1 MKGFSGFPAR
11 GRMTRIPGL
20 FFSELLPQID
30 SLNELRVTLYCFW
43 RLQQKSGDVAYV
55 WESEIAGDEPFMNGL
70 AARSE
75 DRLKALQDGLERA
88 VARGTLL
95 HIRLDRRG
103 KEESLYMVNTPRSSA
118 ALEGLAQGRWT
129 PSHNPDNLL
138 DLSVER
144 PPLFTVYEQNIG
156 PLTPL
161 IAEKLN
167 DIETL
172 YPVEWIEEAF
182 EIAVTQNKRSMAY
195 VEAILRRWQAEGRTD
210 QAGDE
215 QGGRRF
221 ISGKYKDRIEH

>member
-1 MKGFSGFPAR
+1 MKGFSGFPPR
-11 GRMTRIPGL
+11 GRMTRIPGI

-55 WESEIAGDEPFMNGL
+55 WESEIASDEPFMNGL
-70 AARSE
+70 APRSE
-75 DRLKALQDGLERA
+75 DRLKALQDGLERS

-103 KEESLYMVNTPRSSA
+103 KEEDLYMVNTPRSNA
-118 ALEGLAQGRWT
+118 AIEGLAQGRWT
-129 PSHNPDNLL
+129 PARDPDSLL

-144 PPLFTVYEQNIG
+144 PSLFTLYEQNIG

-167 DIETL
+167 DMESMH
-172 YPVEWIEEAF
+172 PAEWIEEAF
-182 EIAVTQNKRSMAY
+182 KIAVTQNKRSMAY
-195 VEAILRRWQAEGRTD
+195 IEAILRRWQAEGRGD
-210 QAGDE
+210 QAEDE
-215 QGGRRF
+215 QGWRRF